1 MTIVSTSTSAFFDRS
16 RSDIK
21 NLRTQ
26 AENYQAQMSS
36 GAKFDRSSDDPVAA
50 SRLRV
55 LSRQEALSG
64 VDKTNAD
71 RANADLSLADST
83 MSDMSDALMQ
93 VQDLATQASSSTLT
107 DDQRASIGTALD
119 QIFGNLLALANA
131 RDSNG
136 HALFGGASAGDAYS
150 LDASGNA
157 VYVGSASSDTLPLG
171 DGQSVTRSMTGP
183 EFLSFK
189 DANGNQTDLLA
200 VVKGLSDALKGG
212 STDPTGA
219 ASAALT
225 DLKTGL
231 DTLSTGQTVV
241 GTRLSWIEVVGD
253 RRTNLSELRSTEES
267 DIGGADLPTTIANL
281 QETLTVLE
289 AAQSTFGKLASLSLF
304 NEIS

>member
-1 MTIVSTSTSAFFDRS
+1 MTIVSTSTSAFFERS
-16 RSDIK
+16 RNDMK

-26 AENYQAQMSS
+26 AENYQSQMSS
-36 GAKFDRSSDDPVAA
+36 GLKFDKSSDNPVAA
-50 SRLRV
+50 SRLRT

-64 VDKTNAD
+64 IDKTNAS

-93 VQDLATQASSSTLT
+93 VQDLATQAANSTLT
-107 DDQRASIGTALD
+107 DDQRASIGTQLD
-119 QIFGNLLALANA
+119 QIFSNLLALANA

-150 LDASGNA
+150 LDSSGNA
-157 VYVGSASSDTLPLG
+157 VYVGTGSSDSLPLG

-183 EFLSFK
+183 EFLSFT
-189 DANGNQTDLLA
+189 NSSGNQTDLLA
-200 VVKGLSDALKGG
+200 VVKGLADALKGG

-225 DLKTGL
+225 DLKSGL
-231 DTLSTGQTVV
+231 DTLTTGQTVV
-241 GTRLSWIEVVGD
+241 GTRLAWIDVVND

-267 DIGGADLPTTIANL
+267 DIGGADPATTIANL
-281 QETLTVLE
+281 QETMTVLE

-304 NEIS
+304 NAIS